1 MAAVEHIYIVR
12 FALDIFFMLK
22 VIRQLV
28 RVFGQ
33 SVDEP
38 ITGTLTCLTFV
49 QFF

>member
-1 MAAVEHIYIVR
+1 MAALVIDIVL
-12 FALDIFFMLK
+12 FALGIFFILK

-28 RVFGQ
+28 TVFGR

-49 QFF
+49 